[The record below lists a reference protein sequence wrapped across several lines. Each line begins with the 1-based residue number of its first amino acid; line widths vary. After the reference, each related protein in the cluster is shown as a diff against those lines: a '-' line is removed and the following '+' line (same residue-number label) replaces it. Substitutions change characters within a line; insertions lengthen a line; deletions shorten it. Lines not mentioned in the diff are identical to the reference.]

1 MINLEERF
9 VEKKSFFSRLIFIY
23 FFFSILFSLL
33 IFRTFSLQV
42 SSYTD
47 YELASLKNRTRDILV
62 QPVRGIIYDLSLIHI

>member
-23 FFFSILFSLL
+23 FFFGILFSFL